1 MKPHNAL
8 GKQRAFD
15 YFCKKVIKNEM
26 RKFYR
31 ELNHQRETPFSELSA
46 RETEQLYTNDEYFA
60 AEQIFMVLGQ
70 EIVVNNERI
79 AEALRNLPDK
89 KRDIIILSYF
99 LELTD
104 REIAE
109 KLNLIRNTVQYQR
122 KSTLQL
128 LKKMMKEGQDYE

>member
-15 YFCKKVIKNEM
+15 CFCKKVIKNEM

-70 EIVVNNERI
+70 EIVVNNERV
-79 AEALRNLPDK
+79 AEALRNLPEK

-99 LELTD
+99 LEMTD

>member
-15 YFCKKVIKNEM
+15 CFCKKVIKNEM

-109 KLNLIRNTVQYQR
+109 KLNCPLLLMPLWRPYR
-122 KSTLQL
+122 K
-128 LKKMMKEGQDYE
+128 